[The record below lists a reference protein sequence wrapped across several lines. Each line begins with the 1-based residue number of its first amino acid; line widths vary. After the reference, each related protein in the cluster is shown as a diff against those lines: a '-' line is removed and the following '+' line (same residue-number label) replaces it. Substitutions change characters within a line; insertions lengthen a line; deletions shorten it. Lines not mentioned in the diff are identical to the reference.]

1 MENKYISVSELT
13 KYLKN
18 MFDYDHFLQRVYVK
32 GEISNFKAHT
42 SGHYYFTLK
51 DEMATIRAVMFS
63 SSNKKLLFTPQDSM
77 KVLVSGKVSIY
88 EVSSNYQIYVDTMLE
103 DGLGNLYIAFEQL
116 KIARSNTPKR
126 LTSICRKHGISQYP
140 EAGPKT

>member
-63 SSNKKLLFTPQDSM
+63 SSNKNCYSLLKM
-77 KVLVSGKVSIY
+77 V
-88 EVSSNYQIYVDTMLE
+88 
-103 DGLGNLYIAFEQL
+103 
-116 KIARSNTPKR
+116 
-126 LTSICRKHGISQYP
+126 
-140 EAGPKT
+140 